1 MVSIL
6 TVTANDIIEKAL
18 LVAGIIPAE
27 QTVPAFDHTQAKEWL
42 NYLLKSYQA
51 QGHHLWTKTEG
62 VVFSDVGTQKY
73 ILGEDGDHS
82 CLETDFI
89 QTTISTAA
97 IATDTIIALTSTTG
111 MLGAADI
118 LSDPT
123 NSTQDWTLSG
133 ATLAT
138 ASGALTLT
146 NSGAAAG
153 TASFTLNTTVG
164 ETYIVNFSYTKGTAV
179 GAKFEVLDDVAVSV
193 LATITLTATD
203 TSNELEFV
211 ATQTTH
217 TFKAT
222 NTSAVSGETFIWE
235 DMTQKDKDSGDFIG
249 FQLDGGT
256 RQWSNIV
263 TVDSTTQV
271 TINDA
276 LTGAAAISNT
286 VFSYTTKMVRPLKMV
301 DGRSKRTTS
310 STELNL
316 YMMNRQEYFSMND
329 KTTQSS
335 INNYYYS
342 PQLNSGELYVWP
354 TSDNVN
360 QYVNLTFIRPID
372 IVVNNADAVDIPSE
386 WALALT
392 YSLAATLLP
401 LYRVD
406 IPKQTILDTKAD
418 RFLTEALDFDHEE
431 ASLWVGIED
440 A

>member
-1 MVSIL
+1 MTSIL
-6 TVTANDIIEKAL
+6 TVTANDIINGAL
-18 LVAGIIPAE
+18 LQAGIVGAE
-27 QTVPAFDHTQAKEWL
+27 QSIPSYDHTQAKTRL

-51 QGHHLWTKTEG
+51 QGYHLWTKAEG
-62 VVFSDVGTQKY
+62 VVFADVSTQKY
-73 ILGEDGDHS
+73 TLGVSGDHS
-82 CLETDFI
+82 CLEDDFI
-89 QTTISTAA
+89 ETTVSTAA
-97 IATDTIIALTSTTG
+97 IATDTVIALTSTTG

-179 GAKFEVLDDVAVSV
+179 GAVFEILDDVAVSV
-193 LATITLTATD
+193 LDTLTLTATD
-203 TSNELEFV
+203 TDNQLEFT

-222 NTSAVSGETFIWE
+222 NSSAVSGETFIWE
-235 DMTQKDKDSGDFIG
+235 DLTQKDKDSGDFIG
-249 FQLDGGT
+249 FQLDDGT

-276 LTGAAAISNT
+276 LTDAAAISNT
-286 VFSYTTKMVRPLKMV
+286 VFSYTTKLVRPLKV
-301 DGRSKRTTS
+301 IDGRSKRTTGNS
-310 STELNL
+310 ELNL
-316 YMMNRQEYFSMND
+316 LEMNRQEYFQMND

-342 PQLNSGELYVWP
+342 PQLNSGILYVWP

-360 QYVNLTFIRPID
+360 QYVKLTFIRPID

-386 WALALT
+386 WALALV
-392 YSLAATLLP
+392 YNLAASLLP
-401 LYRVD
+401 LYRID
-406 IPKQTILDTKAD
+406 PPRQAILDQQAG
-418 RFLTEALDFDHEE
+418 RLLTEALDFDHEE
-431 ASLWVGIED
+431 ASLWVGLED